1 VPESKNTDD
10 TTDEAVEPVESTADA
25 TDEVVEKDVT
35 DDVEI
40 EGELVDVPDELK
52 EDSDDEDSDD
62 EESSDEADVPAA
74 VAVGAESK
82 DKAET
87 KDKKDK
93 ATKVADDKKP
103 GTKPDKKPGR
113 TVKPPKVKKAEKA
126 KKSGP
131 APRKVPKQ
139 RRWVAPLMLACW
151 LIGLAWL
158 VVFYVA
164 GTDIPYMKD
173 LNNWNLLI
181 GMGLIALGFVIS
193 TQWV

>member
-1 VPESKNTDD
+1 MPESKNTND

-25 TDEVVEKDVT
+25 TDDGVDKDVT
-35 DDVEI
+35 DTPPEV

-52 EDSDDEDSDD
+52 DDDDAESDEDED
-62 EESSDEADVPAA
+62 EEVPAA
-74 VAVGAESK
+74 VAAG
-82 DKAET
+82 T

-103 GTKPDKKPGR
+103 GKKPGK
-113 TVKPPKVKKAEKA
+113 TVKPPRAKKAEKA
-126 KKSGP
+126 RKSTS
-131 APRKVPKQ
+131 APRRGPKQ
-139 RRWVAPLMLACW
+139 RRWVAPLMLGCW

-164 GTDIPYMKD
+164 GNDIPYMKD
-173 LNNWNLLI
+173 LGNWNLLI
-181 GMGLIALGFVIS
+181 GMGLIALGFVLS